1 MNPSF
6 RFRFP
11 MEVTTRGGTL
21 ATVDIVRL
29 SEDNGH
35 FEGAI
40 WPLGRRSFK
49 ARWRRDGGVEDLA
62 REYDIDMSSSEVAD
76 LLARVE
82 RAP

>member
-1 MNPSF
+1 MNPPF

-21 ATVDIVRL
+21 ATVDIVRPG
-29 SEDNGH
+29 EDAGH

-62 REYDIDMSSSEVAD
+62 REYDIDMGSSEVAD

-82 RAP
+82 PTP